1 MIRIGAYLIAAICLI
16 AVGWFAHDAHVA
28 KEIAR
33 ETQKA
38 EDRYHALRKSQEA
51 ERQELEKERLAD
63 RAKAESR
70 LRQALAENR
79 QLRTEADAPVN
90 PEFMVYARLCDSAE
104 DCTVFY
110 RPPVGPASA
119 APEGSIAI
127 TALEIYA
134 TLRTLDEL
142 ILQHNLELAQIK
154 TQLSA
159 CRQ

>member
-1 MIRIGAYLIAAICLI
+1 MKLWVYLIAGICLI

-28 KEIAR
+28 KEVAR

-38 EDRYHALRKSQEA
+38 EDRYHHLRKSQEA
-51 ERQELEKERLAD
+51 ERQRLEKERLAD
-63 RAKAESR
+63 RAKAEWR

-79 QLRTEADAPVN
+79 RLRTEAAAFVDV
-90 PEFMVYARLCDSAE
+90 EFLVYAGLCDSAE

-110 RPPVGPASA
+110 RLPAGTA
-119 APEGSIAI
+119 ATTSEGNPAI
-127 TALEIYA
+127 TALDLYA

-154 TQLSA
+154 TQLSG
-159 CRQ
+159 CTR